1 MSEPRNDEPAKG
13 YRGTT
18 GRTTGSYRS
27 VPDSER
33 IQRSRSARQ
42 ILSGA
47 EIVPPNRMSSS
58 YPASN
63 STLTQPQLFYGAAL
77 GILLVLGLL
86 LWLVFG
92 PGVASIIFFLLA
104 LGLLGGWLAF

>member
-1 MSEPRNDEPAKG
+1 MSEPRNEEPPKG

-18 GRTTGSYRS
+18 GRTSGSYGS
-27 VPDSER
+27 ATDKDR

-47 EIVPPNRMSSS
+47 ELSPPNRMSSS
-58 YPASN
+58 YPAGN
-63 STLTQPQLFYGAAL
+63 TTLTQPQMVYGAAL
-77 GILLVLGLL
+77 GVLLVLGLL

-92 PGVASIIFFLLA
+92 LGVASIIFFLLG